1 MEWLLIGGF
10 VGWLGSV
17 AVRSYG
23 RVFRSDPLPEPGPP
37 PEDRAEAV
45 RRVLKH
51 LQRKTISELDE
62 GMAAVVVGT
71 VHAIPGV
78 PPLRSPLRGIE
89 CLGYHLVIRQ
99 GYLEAT
105 LHDDARLAAVE
116 VRDETGAI
124 RIDPRGLELAI
135 TDGDPTQGYPP
146 HPPERLARLP
156 PGYRYSPVLVEEGV
170 LLPGARILVCGLVA
184 RELDASQYRDGA
196 PVLVLRASA
205 TFPLVASSDAD
216 LFTSPSR
223 PIAPEELRAKKTP

>member
-1 MEWLLIGGF
+1 MIGGF
-10 VGWLGSV
+10 FGWLGSL
-17 AVRSYG
+17 AVRSYIQA
-23 RVFRSDPLPEPGPP
+23 FRRNPLPEPGPP

-51 LQRKTISELDE
+51 LQRKSIGELDE

-78 PPLRSPLRGIE
+78 APLRSPSNGIE

-99 GYLEAT
+99 GYLDAALRFPQ
-105 LHDDARLAAVE
+105 LHEDARITAVE

-124 RIDPRGLELAI
+124 RVDPQGLELAI
-135 TDGDPTQGYPP
+135 SGGDVKLGHPP
-146 HPPERLARLP
+146 HPPDRLSRLP
-156 PGYRYSPVLVEEGV
+156 PGHRYSPVTVEEGV
-170 LLPGARILVCGLVA
+170 LLPGDRILVCGLVA

-216 LFTSPSR
+216 LFTTTSR
-223 PIAPEELRAKKTP
+223 PIAPEELRRRR